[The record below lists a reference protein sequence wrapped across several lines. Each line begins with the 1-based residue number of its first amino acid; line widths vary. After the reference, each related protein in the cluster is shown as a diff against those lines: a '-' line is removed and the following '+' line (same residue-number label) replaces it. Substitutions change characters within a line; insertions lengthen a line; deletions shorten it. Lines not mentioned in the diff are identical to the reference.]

1 MKFLPEEYLF
11 CFVFVFVDRGYAHV
25 CLTFCPLLHLCC
37 SLRCGEVF
45 CGKFCQYGHH
55 LSLLATP
62 ELNGISY
69 RVSKMSTV
77 LKRSLKCPYG
87 QHGFCCFGISI
98 MCKKVF

>member
-1 MKFLPEEYLF
+1 MF

-25 CLTFCPLLHLCC
+25 CSTFCPLLHLPVCC

-87 QHGFCCFGISI
+87 QQGFCCFGISI